1 MFPDNKT
8 QDDINNRRYFGI
20 INIIKNKTD
29 IIDATIAACTNLQ
42 LVINLPN
49 TQIYVCSLVISIL

>member
-8 QDDINNRRYFGI
+8 QDDINNRGYFG
-20 INIIKNKTD
+20 IKNKTD
-29 IIDATIAACTNLQ
+29 IIDVTIAACTNLQ

-49 TQIYVCSLVISIL
+49 TQIYVLYVV